1 MMVILSSNNEN
12 KVLETK
18 KLMKDEFDIDIVSLT
33 DIDEHIDPD
42 ERYDN
47 YGDNAVVKID
57 TLIHVSPAY
66 SHHIIIADDSGLEID
81 ALKGFPGVKSNRFA
95 NEDHPEWGIKE
106 RIDHILAKMSKV
118 THNNRRSAKYI
129 SKVAVYIPGNKIQ
142 IFTGTLDGFIPKEP
156 MNGGT
161 GFGYDP
167 IMYLPEY
174 NKSCDQLDWDTKKI
188 ISHRCI
194 ALRKAGLY
202 IKMKMEE

>member
-42 ERYDN
+42 EKYDN
-47 YGDNAVVKID
+47 YDDNAVVKID
-57 TLIHVSPAY
+57 TLIHTSLAY

-81 ALKGFPGVKSNRFA
+81 ALKGFPGIESKRFN
-95 NEDHPEWGIKE
+95 NEDRPEWGIKE
-106 RIDHILAKMSKV
+106 RIDYILAKMDKV
-118 THNNRRSAKYI
+118 THDNRRSAKYI
-129 SKVAVYIPGNKIQ
+129 SKIAVYIPGNKIQ
-142 IFTGTLDGFIPKEP
+142 IFTGTLDGFISKEP
-156 MNGGT
+156 MNGCY
-161 GFGYDP
+161 GFAYDP

-174 NKSCDQLDWDTKKI
+174 DKSYAQLDWETKKV